1 MTWPS
6 LDPWSVFAWGVLT
19 MLTLGALI
27 FAWRR
32 RWRTAPGLRFPAD
45 ARMKGVN
52 KGVRARFAQ
61 APLYARGIA
70 LICLLAAITRPQL
83 TEEETAEVEGID
95 IVIAFDMSGSMAQ
108 VDIEDQALVDLQN
121 AGKEPQDRFN
131 SAVDVLRDFVQSR
144 RYDRVCMVVFGKE
157 SFLQFPLT
165 LDYGVMLDILGRMS
179 LGDIDG
185 SGTAIGNALAMG
197 LARLEESEAKT
208 KLIILVT
215 DGEDNGSK
223 VSPKEMAAEAQ
234 RRGIKV
240 FPILVGSEDQ
250 TRQPTD
256 MVDVFSGQR
265 VYKKVDNRV
274 NPALLEEIA
283 NVAEGRFYRATD
295 KTQLQRDFY
304 EILNEFE
311 KSRLVDYAAADRTE
325 IFHWFL
331 IPGLLLI
338 FLEVFLTTTVLRRFP

>member
-1 MTWPS
+1 MTWPH
-6 LDPWSVFAWGVLT
+6 LDTLSIGAW
-19 MLTLGALI
+19 LTLVLVTALT
-27 FAWRR
+27 FALVWPS
-32 RWRTAPGLRFPAD
+32 RWRASPGLRFPTKV
-45 ARMKGVN
+45 RMQGV
-52 KGVRARFAQ
+52 KRGMRAKMAQ
-61 APLYARGIA
+61 MPIYLRGLA
-70 LICLLAAITRPQL
+70 LLCLLVAVTRPQL

-108 VDIEDQALVDLQN
+108 VDIEDQALVNLQN

-131 SAVDVLRDFVQSR
+131 SALDVLREFVQSR
-144 RYDRVCMVVFGKE
+144 RYDRVCMVIFGKE

-165 LDYGVMLDILGRMS
+165 LDYGVMLDILGRMT

-234 RRGIKV
+234 RRGVKV

-256 MVDVFSGQR
+256 MIDVFSGQR
-265 VYKKVDNRV
+265 VYKKVDNKV
-274 NPALLEEIA
+274 NAALLEEIA
-283 NVAEGRFYRATD
+283 TVAEGRFYRATD
-295 KTQLQRDFY
+295 KQQLQRDFY

-311 KSRLVDYAAADRTE
+311 KSRLVDYAAADRRE

-331 IPGLLLI
+331 LPGLFLLLI
-338 FLEVFLTTTVLRRFP
+338 EVLLSSTVLRRFP